1 VFKGLFGS
9 KSDRSPPPKNQI
21 EVECPACG
29 AFQHEPKLVVS
40 TFCRGCGTHL
50 AIDRGRV
57 TATGQPPPA
66 PPVRRSSTPAPRSS
80 PEVTELSSPPPP
92 PAAEL
97 PAAPTPLPANETPT
111 QEIGFGAFLKNLVA
125 QPAPPQSLES
135 SADEA
140 PAPAKKSGKR
150 RAATKM
156 ETELGLILEPPA
168 AQTAPQPE
176 HQAPEP
182 ELTPTQVETPA
193 TPSEPAGAAPQAG
206 IFPAQPLTT
215 WNAGR
220 GLTPDQGLYR
230 QQYFR
235 EADCFH
241 CGQRTQASRAVRSA
255 TCSRCGSTIPLDD
268 IEVRHR
274 VQRAIRTRGDVMIRR
289 AGVVTAEQ
297 LECKD
302 LRCYGLLETNVKT
315 TGDVILRTTGTL
327 IGAIQCQRLLIEK
340 GSDITFLNEVQ
351 AAQIEV
357 HARVTGSLVASGSL
371 LIGATGAVN
380 GDVTASS
387 VSIQPGGELN
397 GAMNI
402 VRGKPAP

>member
-1 VFKGLFGS
+1 
-9 KSDRSPPPKNQI
+9 
-21 EVECPACG
+21 
-29 AFQHEPKLVVS
+29 
-40 TFCRGCGTHL
+40 
-50 AIDRGRV
+50 
-57 TATGQPPPA
+57 
-66 PPVRRSSTPAPRSS
+66 
-80 PEVTELSSPPPP
+80 
-92 PAAEL
+92 
-97 PAAPTPLPANETPT
+97 
-111 QEIGFGAFLKNLVA
+111 
-125 QPAPPQSLES
+125 
-135 SADEA
+135 
-140 PAPAKKSGKR
+140 
-150 RAATKM
+150 
-156 ETELGLILEPPA
+156 
-168 AQTAPQPE
+168 
-176 HQAPEP
+176 
-182 ELTPTQVETPA
+182 
-193 TPSEPAGAAPQAG
+193 
-206 IFPAQPLTT
+206 
-215 WNAGR
+215 
-220 GLTPDQGLYR
+220 
-230 QQYFR
+230 
-235 EADCFH
+235 
-241 CGQRTQASRAVRSA
+241 VRSA

-289 AGVVTAEQ
+289 AGIVTAEQ